1 MNSRKWSVER
11 GPLGG
16 GVAPRRIILNK
27 CVEKEPLALRWIKP
41 PALDGCLARRRWP
54 RRSEKRLAKQVDTGF
69 LRMRTFWGLHWN
81 CCGSHLS
88 VVSAEH
94 HPHMVSPGIQ
104 GYGRAEGL
112 EKHSICWVNERII
125 WVTFDFTIW
134 WFFFQ
139 FHYKYWE
146 IRNWITPSDG
156 VVLIGKTRIYS
167 ILKTEIEELFSLSP
181 LLHLFL
187 YYPDVE
193 HSRYLLWNSSRAL
206 KRCFQLEKQKQFLTF
221 CWLPK
226 LISCKSSLA
235 MYF

>member
-1 MNSRKWSVER
+1 MNRSSSCQKWSVER

-27 CVEKEPLALRWIKP
+27 CVEKEPLALRWIKS

-94 HPHMVSPGIQ
+94 HPHMVSPGRRA
-104 GYGRAEGL
+104 YGRAEGL

-134 WFFFQ
+134 WFFFSVSLQ
-139 FHYKYWE
+139 
-146 IRNWITPSDG
+146 
-156 VVLIGKTRIYS
+156 
-167 ILKTEIEELFSLSP
+167 ILRDKETE
-181 LLHLFL
+181 
-187 YYPDVE
+187 
-193 HSRYLLWNSSRAL
+193 
-206 KRCFQLEKQKQFLTF
+206 
-221 CWLPK
+221 
-226 LISCKSSLA
+226 
-235 MYF
+235 